1 LGKKFCSTHGIE
13 IEWVPNS
20 FHIFGEETY
29 SFHVPVIKTGF
40 LGIKLILNNC
50 LQELGELK

>member
-1 LGKKFCSTHGIE
+1 ME

-50 LQELGELK
+50 LQEFGELK